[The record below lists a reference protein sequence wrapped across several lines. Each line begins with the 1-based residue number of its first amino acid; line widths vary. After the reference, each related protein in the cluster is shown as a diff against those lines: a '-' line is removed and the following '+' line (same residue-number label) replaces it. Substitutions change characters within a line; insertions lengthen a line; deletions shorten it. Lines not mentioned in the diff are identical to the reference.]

1 MAIDRLASVAPTA
14 EIHEDVEIGP
24 FSTIGPQVRIGRGSV
39 VENNVSILGNT
50 TIGEG
55 NHFFPSCVIG
65 ACPQDMTY
73 RGEESGL
80 VIGDYNTF
88 REGVTVNTGTR
99 KGDGYTVIGS
109 HNLIMAC
116 CHIAH
121 DCILRNHIV
130 MANGVLL
137 GGHVLVQDFVVFGG
151 LAAVHHF
158 VTIGTMAFVGGM
170 TRVVKD
176 APPYMTVEGNPAK
189 VWFVNTLG
197 CKRHGLSDEAISSL
211 KEAHR
216 IIFRTDGTWSSAFKE
231 LESNGLLS
239 PEIQTLIGFLKDVEH
254 GKQGRAREAL
264 RKEIS

>member
-1 MAIDRLASVAPTA
+1 MAIDPMASVEAGA
-14 EIHEDVEIGP
+14 EIDEDVEIGP
-24 FSTIGPQVRIGRGSV
+24 FSRIGPEVRIGRGSV
-39 VENNVSILGNT
+39 VENNVTIVGKT
-50 TIGEG
+50 TVGEG
-55 NHFFPSCVIG
+55 NHFFPGSVIG
-65 ACPQDMTY
+65 ACPQDITY
-73 RGEESGL
+73 RGETSGL
-80 VIGDYNTF
+80 VIGDHNTF
-88 REGVTVNTGTR
+88 REGVTVNTGTQ
-99 KGDGYTVIGS
+99 KGDGLTLIGS

-121 DCILRNHIV
+121 DCILQNHIV

-176 APPYMTVEGNPAK
+176 VPPYMTVEGHPAK

-216 IIFRTDGTWSSAFKE
+216 IIFRTDSTWSSAFRE
-231 LESNGLLS
+231 MESNGLLTR
-239 PEIQTLIGFLKDVEH
+239 EIQNLVQFLKSVEQ

-264 RKEIS
+264 RKDVS